1 MEQRTWTQGAA
12 EVWMGRALELAERGR
27 GWAEPNPVVGAV
39 LVRDGEVIG
48 EGWHRRYGGPHA
60 EVEALRDCE
69 HRGANPAGAA
79 LFVTLE
85 PCCHWGKTPPCV
97 DAVLAARVGGV
108 WAAMQDP
115 APWVNGR
122 GLARLR
128 DAGVP
133 VHVGLMEDRA
143 RRLNEA
149 WLKGLATGLP
159 WVVAKWAQTLDGRL
173 GTRSGDSRWISGEAS
188 RRWVHELR
196 ARVDAV
202 VVGIGTVKSDNPE
215 LNARGVELR
224 RLARRVV
231 VDPRLELPLD
241 SRLVTTL
248 RHGAD
253 AAPVTVICGPVQ
265 GELELRREAL
275 EAAGVEVMP
284 VGWREGCGLDL
295 GAAWGRLAREHRAAR
310 VLVEGGAGL
319 IGQLFLQGQV
329 DEVVAFVAPRLLGDP
344 DAVPVARGLS
354 PQRID
359 EALRLELRDVE
370 RLGED
375 VRLGYRVIAG

>member
-1 MEQRTWTQGAA
+1 
-12 EVWMGRALELAERGR
+12 MGRALELAERGR

-39 LVRDGEVIG
+39 LVRDGQVIG

-69 HRGANPAGAA
+69 QRGLSAAGAS

-97 DAVLAARVGGV
+97 DAVLAARVGDV

-122 GLARLR
+122 GMTRLR
-128 DAGVP
+128 DAGVA

-143 RRLNEA
+143 RRQNEA

-224 RLARRVV
+224 RVARRVV

-248 RHGAD
+248 RHSDD
-253 AAPVTVICGPVQ
+253 AAPVTAICGPVS
-265 GELELRREAL
+265 GELELRRAAL
-275 EAAGVEVMP
+275 EAAGVEVLP

-295 GAAWGRLAREHRAAR
+295 AAAWGRLAREHRASR

-329 DEVVAFVAPRLLGDP
+329 DEVVAFVAPRVLGDP

-354 PQRID
+354 PQKID

-375 VRLGYRVIAG
+375 VRLGYRVVAT